1 MPAATARISLTG
13 LPGLPEV
20 RAGESLAPLLA
31 KAAAD
36 AGMPLADGD
45 VLVLAQKIVSK
56 SEGRLVALSAVTPSP
71 RARELAAIVNKD
83 ARLVELVLREST
95 EVLRARKDVL
105 VVSHKLGFVMANAGI
120 DFSNVAQP
128 GDVDDRGGGR
138 SDAPADGLAL
148 LLPEDPD
155 ASCARLRAELL
166 ALTGATVGVVI
177 NDSHG
182 RAWRLGTSGVA
193 IGAAGVPALS
203 DLRGRHDRFGRTL
216 RITMVG
222 TADELAAAGSLV
234 MGQADEG
241 LPAVLVR
248 GWRPNAPAGRAAD
261 LVRPVDQDLFR

>member
-1 MPAATARISLTG
+1 MPVPAARISLTG

-20 RAGESLAPLLA
+20 RAGDALAPLLA
-31 KAAAD
+31 HAASA

-56 SEGRLVALSAVTPSP
+56 SEGRLVALSTVTPSP
-71 RARELAAIVNKD
+71 RATELAAIVNKD

-128 GDVDDRGGGR
+128 DDGQAGTT
-138 SDAPADGLAL
+138 ADGLAL

-155 ASCARLRAELL
+155 ASCARLRADLL

-182 RAWRLGTSGVA
+182 RAWRLGTTGVA
-193 IGAAGVPALS
+193 IGAAGVPALA

-222 TADELAAAGSLV
+222 SADELAAAGSLV

-248 GWRPNAPAGRAAD
+248 GWRPNGPAGRAAD

>member
-1 MPAATARISLTG
+1 MPAPAARISLTG

-20 RAGESLAPLLA
+20 RAGDALAPLLA
-31 KAAAD
+31 HAASA

-56 SEGRLVALSAVTPSP
+56 SEGRLVALSTVTPSP
-71 RARELAAIVNKD
+71 RATELAAIVNKD

-105 VVSHKLGFVMANAGI
+105 VVSHRLGFVMANAGI

-128 GDVDDRGGGR
+128 GDGL
-138 SDAPADGLAL
+138 ADGLAL

-155 ASCARLRAELL
+155 ASCERLRADLL

-193 IGAAGVPALS
+193 IGAAGVPALA

-222 TADELAAAGSLV
+222 TADELAATGSLV

-241 LPAVLVR
+241 LPAVLIR
-248 GWRPNAPAGRAAD
+248 GWRPNGPPGKAAD
-261 LVRPVDQDLFR
+261 LVRPVGQDLFR

>member
-1 MPAATARISLTG
+1 MPTPAARISLTG

-20 RAGESLAPLLA
+20 RAGDALAPMLA
-31 KAAAD
+31 RAAAE
-36 AGMPLADGD
+36 AGTPLVDGD

-56 SEGRLVALSAVTPSP
+56 SEGRLVTLSTVTPSA
-71 RARELAAIVNKD
+71 RARELAVIVEKD
-83 ARLVELVLREST
+83 ARLVELVLRESV

-128 GDVDDRGGGR
+128 GDADGRG
-138 SDAPADGLAL
+138 DAQVDGLAL

-155 ASCARLRAELL
+155 ASCARLRADLL
-166 ALTGATVGVVI
+166 ALTGAEVGVVI

-193 IGAAGVPALS
+193 IGAAGVPALA

-248 GWRPNAPAGRAAD
+248 GWRPNGPAGKAAD